1 MCGHLSFYFRDYR
14 PIPALDVYDQE
25 GLDEDDYSDISES
38 QRAAAEREIRHREK
52 EQGILYGRM
61 RRGLMY
67 GMLYTSLH
75 LYNCVWNMDHP

>member
-1 MCGHLSFYFRDYR
+1 MPCIYYYYKYLQLFSRDYR

-25 GLDEDDYSDISES
+25 GLDDEEDFSDISES
-38 QRAAAEREIRHREK
+38 QRAAAEREIRQREK

-67 GMLYTSLH
+67 GMFRKVY
-75 LYNCVWNMDHP
+75 